1 MLTSNIEM
9 ITEFNQLGKTLDGLF
24 FDANYCFVGQVSGE
38 SMIDAGIYPGNILII
53 NRRLKPVHMDVIVC
67 LYNGQFICK
76 YIDMKNNQ
84 LISAN
89 DKYPPVK
96 ITSQDEFCLEGVICQ
111 SINFFRKPI
120 GLSS

>member
-1 MLTSNIEM
+1 MA
-9 ITEFNQLGKTLDGLF
+9 FF

-67 LYNGQFICK
+67 TYNGQFVCK
-76 YIDMKNNQ
+76 YIDMKNN
-84 LISAN
+84 LLLSAN

-96 ITSQDEFCLEGVICQ
+96 ITEHDDFVLEGVVAQ
-111 SINFFRKPI
+111 SIVFFRKPI
-120 GLSS
+120 GLST